1 MNIIIRW
8 LVSATSII
16 IAAYLLSGISVA
28 TFWSALWLALL
39 LGLLNVVLRPI
50 LVILTLPINILT
62 LGLFTLVINAAIVL
76 LASTIIK
83 GFEVESFLAALF
95 FSVLVSVVSYI
106 LNVFLGTKD

>member
-8 LVSATSII
+8 LVSATSIL

-28 TFWSALWLALL
+28 SFWAAFWLALL
-39 LGLLNVVLRPI
+39 LGLLNAVLKPI
-50 LVILTLPINILT
+50 LIVLTLPITILT
-62 LGLFTLVINAAIVL
+62 LGLFTFVINALIVL

-95 FSVLVSVVSYI
+95 FAILVSVVSYL
-106 LNVFLGTKD
+106 LNTFLGTKK